1 MGAASEAATAGS
13 LTVATGVPNACWR
26 DIQEM
31 LVVGEEQNLGLV
43 GELVQ
48 DEEARRGALVVEVD
62 EKVVRQ

>member
-48 DEEARRGALVVEVD
+48 DEEARRS
-62 EKVVRQ
+62 